1 MTDKL
6 EAQLRGALR
15 PVPAPDDFTA
25 RLLRAL
31 PAPVTPAKL
40 AVLPPREKPQR
51 RTWQFGLPAAL
62 AASLLA
68 AVLLGQYRSEQTL
81 VRTEEQAGRAASLEL
96 MQALLV
102 TSEKLDLAYQAV
114 QSPPPSPES
123 DEENRS

>member
-1 MTDKL
+1 MTDKF

-25 RLLRAL
+25 RLLHAL
-31 PAPVTPAKL
+31 PAQAAPARL
-40 AVLPPREKPQR
+40 AVLPPRERPQR
-51 RTWQFGLPAAL
+51 HTWKFGLPAAL

-68 AVLLGQYRSEQTL
+68 AVLLGQYHAEQTL
-81 VRTEEQAGRAASLEL
+81 VRTDEQAGRAASLEL
-96 MQALLV
+96 MQALRV
-102 TSEKLDLAYQAV
+102 TSKKLDLAYQAV